1 MLYHQTGRQNR
12 SSAAQFGM
20 TGCLPLLLVL
30 FASPACGL
38 WTVPIREADV
48 IKVGDDFGAALH
60 SWSCEVLRSGTN
72 SRCSLPGLTD
82 VYASLMTGKLC
93 CAAASVCRPSFPVAS

>member
-1 MLYHQTGRQNR
+1 MFAFDSPSSQTAGRQNR

-93 CAAASVCRPSFPVAS
+93 CAAA